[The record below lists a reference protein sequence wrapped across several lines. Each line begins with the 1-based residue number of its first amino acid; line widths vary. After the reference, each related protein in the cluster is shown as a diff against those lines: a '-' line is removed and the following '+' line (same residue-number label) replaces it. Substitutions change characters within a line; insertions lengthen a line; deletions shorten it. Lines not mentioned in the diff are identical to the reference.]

1 MNGVLEPGIIGT
13 TFGVYT
19 EEVLSYSTVIKEG
32 DVTKFCKE
40 YCEKIREA
48 PIKKIDIATTYNEHC
63 FLIQCK
69 YGKNKIPTDSVDL
82 FIRDCNILINC
93 LKELGYNYKY
103 TLIYLTRTAPVRDG
117 ITALLNSKYKNPNII
132 SGFHISLYDRD
143 RDNELDGYTIA
154 DNMKDFHHLWAILYY
169 KIYEITGVYPTFKEL
184 GSNDAMMLDG
194 SLFK

>member
-1 MNGVLEPGIIGT
+1 MNGNLEPGIIGT

-32 DVTKFCKE
+32 DVKKFCKE
-40 YCEKIREA
+40 YCEKIGEA

-117 ITALLNSKYKNPNII
+117 ITALLNSKNKNSNIFN
-132 SGFHISLYDRD
+132 GFHISLYDRD
-143 RDNELDGYTIA
+143 NELNGYTIA
-154 DNMKDFHHLWAILYY
+154 DNMKDFKHLWAILYY

-184 GSNDAMMLDG
+184 GSNDAMMIDG